1 MLLEI
6 ALSQILAWN
15 AKDLNKLLTYYGDDI
30 KVYLVPDEEP
40 KFDCK
45 AMLEGFIKKSFADG
59 STVPVRVLEK
69 EESPPKVKLLEEK
82 VYPDHVARAWVTYL
96 IENGKIQKM
105 WIELVK

>member
-15 AKDLNKLLTYYGDDI
+15 AKDLNKLLAYYGDDI
-30 KVYLVPDEEP
+30 KVYMVPDEKP

-45 AMLEGFIKKSFADG
+45 SALESFLKTSFAEG

-69 EESPPKVKLLEEK
+69 REEPPKVILLEEK
-82 VYPDHVARAWVTYL
+82 VYPDHVSRAWVTYL
-96 IENGKIQKM
+96 IEGGKIQKM
-105 WIELVK
+105 WIERVK